1 MRDEYMRRSEAF
13 LLIYSITDPSSFQDI
28 EQIHE
33 QLLRSIDED
42 QVPIVVIGNKSDLE
56 EERGVS
62 REEGKRFAKQIRAS
76 FFETSARFGTNIDIA
91 YRDLVNQVL
100 LTRKGENN
108 YENQTNEGEEILRKQ
123 NKKKQNK
130 YCIMM

>member
-62 REEGKRFAKQIRAS
+62 REEGKRYAKQIGAS

-100 LTRKGENN
+100 LTRKGEKN
-108 YENQTNEGEEILRKQ
+108 YENQTNEEIPRKQ
-123 NKKKQNK
+123 NKKKPNK